1 MKKDEV
7 ALTPPMGWNSW
18 DCYGNSVREEQLL
31 GNAEYMAKH
40 LKEFGWEYVVCDIQ
54 WSEPSAG
61 KESPFYVPFAWLTLD
76 EYGRQLPAVERFP
89 SAAGGK
95 GFGPIAE
102 KIHGMG
108 LKFGIHIM
116 RGVPRLA
123 VHKHLPVKGT
133 DTTCDKIACDNSIC
147 RWNTDMYGIDAS
159 KEGSQ
164 AYYDSIFELYASWGV
179 DFVKVDDIC
188 NTNAYPQAP
197 YSAEK
202 EIEMIRKAID
212 RCGRDMVLSLS
223 PGPAVIEKAWHL
235 RQNANMWRITDDFW
249 DRWDL
254 LLNMFERC
262 EVWERQ
268 VSPGC
273 WPDCDMLP
281 LGSIRLHLKNWK
293 GPEGPE
299 STGTWTKFKKP
310 EQIAMMSLWCIFR
323 SPLIMGGELRNNDDF
338 TLSLLTNR
346 EILRM
351 HRQGEEAHQVYRTE
365 TACVW
370 KSRDWEDGSTYAA
383 LFNLSDREAEVSVLF
398 ADLEL
403 SGKYLVR
410 DLWERRDLGEEDEG
424 VCALLPPHGAAV
436 YKLTWKDFSQTQ
448 GDGR

>member
-18 DCYGNSVREEQLL
+18 DCYGNSVNEEQLL
-31 GNAEYMAKH
+31 GNARYMAEH
-40 LKEFGWEYVVCDIQ
+40 LKEYGWEYVVCDIQ
-54 WSEPSAG
+54 WSEPNAG

-102 KIHGMG
+102 EIHKLG

-133 DTTCDKIACDNSIC
+133 SVTCDKIASDNSIS

-159 KEGSQ
+159 KEGAQ
-164 AYYDSIFELYASWGV
+164 AYYDSIFQLYASWGV

-188 NTNAYPQAP
+188 NTNAYPDDP
-197 YSAEK
+197 YSAER
-202 EIEMIRKAID
+202 EIELIRAAID
-212 RCGRDMVLSLS
+212 HCGRDMVLSLS

-281 LGSIRLHLKNWK
+281 LGSIRLHLKDWR

-323 SPLIMGGELRNNDDF
+323 SPLMMGGELRNNDEF

-351 HRQGEEAHQVYRTE
+351 HRQGENAHQVYRNGK
-365 TACVW
+365 ACVW
-370 KSRDWEDGSTYAA
+370 QSRDWEDGSTYAV
-383 LFNLSDREAEVSVLF
+383 LFNLSDEEGEVAVRF
-398 ADLEL
+398 QELEL
-403 SGKYLVR
+403 SGQYQVR
-410 DLWERRDLGEEDEG
+410 DLWERRDLGTESEG

-436 YKLTWKDFSQTQ
+436 YRLKWVDFQ
-448 GDGR
+448 

>member
-1 MKKDEV
+1 MKKDQV
-7 ALTPPMGWNSW
+7 ALTPPMGWNSC
-18 DCYGNSVREEQLL
+18 DCYGPAVNEEQLL
-31 GNAEYMAKH
+31 GNAQYMADH
-40 LKEFGWEYVVCDIQ
+40 LKEYGWQYVVCDIQ
-54 WSEPSAG
+54 WSEPTAG
-61 KESPFYVPFAWLTLD
+61 KFDPDYVPFAWLTLD
-76 EYGRQLPAVERFP
+76 EYGRQLPAPERFP

-102 KIHGMG
+102 KIHSLG

-123 VHKHLPVKGT
+123 VHQHLPVKGT
-133 DTTCDKIACDNSIC
+133 QTTCDKIASSTSIC
-147 RWNTDMYGIDAS
+147 KWNTDMYGVDAR
-159 KEGSQ
+159 KEGAQ

-188 NTNAYPQAP
+188 NTNAYPHNP

-202 EIEMIRKAID
+202 EIEMIRKAMD

-254 LLNMFERC
+254 LLAMFERC

-281 LGSIRLHLKNWK
+281 IGRIRLHMKDW
-293 GPEGPE
+293 GG
-299 STGTWTKFKKP
+299 SDWTQFTKE
-310 EQIAMMSLWCIFR
+310 EQITMMSLWCIFR
-323 SPLIMGGELRNNDDF
+323 SPLIMGGEMRDNDEF
-338 TLSLLTNR
+338 TLSLLTNG

-351 HRQGEEAHQVYRTE
+351 DQKGTDAHQVYRTE
-365 TACVW
+365 KACAW
-370 KSRDWEDGSTYAA
+370 KSLDSEDGSVYVA
-383 LFNLSDREAEVSVLF
+383 LFNLSEEEKEITACFEE
-398 ADLEL
+398 LEL
-403 SGKYLVR
+403 SGTYQIR
-410 DLWERRDLGEEDEG
+410 DLWAGKDQGTVEG
-424 VCALLPPHGAAV
+424 KVAATIAPHGAAV
-436 YKLTWKDFSQTQ
+436 YKLTK
-448 GDGR
+448 

>member
-18 DCYGNSVREEQLL
+18 DCYGNAVNEEQLL

-40 LKEFGWEYVVCDIQ
+40 MKQYGWEYVVCDIQ
-54 WSEPSAG
+54 WSEPNAG
-61 KESPFYVPFAWLTLD
+61 KESPEYVPFAWLELD
-76 EYGRQLPAVERFP
+76 EYGRQTPAVNRFP

-123 VHKHLPVKGT
+123 VHKHLPVKGAGV
-133 DTTCDKIACDNSIC
+133 TCDKIALSNSVS
-147 RWNTDMYGIDAS
+147 RWNTDMYGIDAG
-159 KEGSQ
+159 KAGAQ

-188 NTNAYPQAP
+188 NTNAYPSAP

-202 EIEMIRKAID
+202 EVEMIRKAID
-212 RCGRDMVLSLS
+212 HSGRDMVLSLS

-254 LLNMFERC
+254 LLAMFERC

-281 LGSIRLHLKNWK
+281 LGRIRCNLRPWNGPDWK
-293 GPEGPE
+293 GD
-299 STGTWTKFKKP
+299 WTQFTKP
-310 EQIAMMSLWCIFR
+310 EQISMMSLWCVFR
-323 SPLIMGGELRNNDDF
+323 SPLIMGGELRDNDEF
-338 TLSLLTNR
+338 TLSLLTNE
-346 EILRM
+346 EILKM
-351 HRQGEEAHQVYRTE
+351 HRQGEEAHQVRRSQRT
-365 TACVW
+365 CVW
-370 KSRDWEDGSTYAA
+370 KSRDWEDGAVYAA
-383 LFNLSDREAEVSVLF
+383 LFNLTDKERLVSVTLEE
-398 ADLEL
+398 LEL
-403 SGKYLVR
+403 SGKYAVR
-410 DLWERRDLGEEDEG
+410 DLWGRKDLGEDSEG
-424 VCALLPPHGAAV
+424 IEARLPAHGAAV
-436 YKLTWKDFSQTQ
+436 YRLQWKDFA
-448 GDGR
+448 